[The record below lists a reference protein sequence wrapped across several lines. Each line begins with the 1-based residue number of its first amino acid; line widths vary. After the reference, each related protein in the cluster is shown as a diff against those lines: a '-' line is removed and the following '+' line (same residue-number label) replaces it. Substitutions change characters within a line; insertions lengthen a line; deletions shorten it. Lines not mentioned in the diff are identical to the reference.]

1 MISFAAKFSKPHYFI
16 SILFWACPSKKKSG
30 RAIRSI
36 FCFAIASQKDA
47 TAIPH
52 AGIVLAT
59 HFFFVDS
66 SVSLFFNFVILRNED
81 PSDSELAKQSKQ
93 VALLLARAS
102 RSCLFFFL
110 KNLFLSI
117 LIARA
122 GRSRQLGGGFSLLS
136 LTRKEC

>member
-66 SVSLFFNFVILRNED
+66 SVSLFFNFVILRNE
-81 PSDSELAKQSKQ
+81 ESKQ